1 MDVGAVGVVPDVV
14 CLPVSVSPVLVGDA
28 PVPAE
33 FSSVAFAK
41 AVGESRGVAS
51 AVGAVFSLVGS
62 AARLA
67 ASSQ

>member
-1 MDVGAVGVVPDVV
+1 MQAVAGAVGLVPDVTR
-14 CLPVSVSPVLVGDA
+14 LPVSVPVVDA
-28 PVPAE
+28 PVPAA
-33 FSSVAFAK
+33 FSPVAVAK

-51 AVGAVFSLVGS
+51 AVGAVSLVGS

>member
-1 MDVGAVGVVPDVV
+1 MVAGAVGMVPDVV
-14 CLPVSVSPVLVGDA
+14 CLPVSVSPVLVVDA
-28 PVPAE
+28 PVPA
-33 FSSVAFAK
+33 AFAE

-51 AVGAVFSLVGS
+51 AVGAVFSLVAS